1 MSCYQQDTHLNLRG
15 RTYTQVG
22 DCVCEYIYI
31 YLVYIWTTDRLDT
44 EGGCTQ
50 PPPDNRLCSQH
61 RFRWASISDLFV
73 PLAENFLYELLEF
86 SNFSPA
92 RARDPVLLSQFP
104 SPYCTRPLAPDPL
117 ERSTLR
123 SSLYPHVSFGTQRTQ
138 QLAACSSSSGTRT
151 GVPQLAILASVL
163 TDSYLL
169 VVCYVSFRCF
179 FCSA

>member
-1 MSCYQQDTHLNLRG
+1 MSVSTC
-15 RTYTQVG
+15 
-22 DCVCEYIYI
+22 I
-31 YLVYIWTTDRLDT
+31 YLVYTWTTDRLDT

-92 RARDPVLLSQFP
+92 RARDPVLLPQFP
-104 SPYCTRPLAPDPL
+104 SPYCTRSLAPDPL

-123 SSLYPHVSFGTQRTQ
+123 SSLYP
-138 QLAACSSSSGTRT
+138 QLRDAADSAACSVQQQQRNSNWSATACDLSKR
-151 GVPQLAILASVL
+151 
-163 TDSYLL
+163 SY
-169 VVCYVSFRCF
+169 
-179 FCSA
+179 